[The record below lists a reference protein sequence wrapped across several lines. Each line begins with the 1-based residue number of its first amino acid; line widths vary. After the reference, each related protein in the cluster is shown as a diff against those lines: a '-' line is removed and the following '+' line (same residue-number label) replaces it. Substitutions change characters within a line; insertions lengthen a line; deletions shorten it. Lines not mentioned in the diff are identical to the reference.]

1 MSFLLVLHLYVPG
14 DGPEANGCHTNIV
27 VHILFPQEP
36 QGWRGGRAGWVLYG
50 GEFVWADV
58 LCRVGRVLCQRPVNM
73 FLFSGC
79 VICIQ
84 KMLYKFLFFVFCV

>member
-1 MSFLLVLHLYVPG
+1 MVHLFFY
-14 DGPEANGCHTNIV
+14 
-27 VHILFPQEP
+27 PQEP
-36 QGWRGGRAGWVLYG
+36 RGFRGGRAGWDLVEEEDG
-50 GEFVWADV
+50 GDFVWDDI

-84 KMLYKFLFFVFCV
+84 KMLYKFLFFVCV